1 MDMIIKSCYFKRIT
15 SLVVL
20 VLLSIQLT
28 FAQRLEG
35 KWQCTKESLLE
46 MGLGYTGIKGKC
58 TFKKNGTFTLVIKG
72 RSLLGHSNFPFRT
85 MSAKVTGK
93 YAVDG
98 NSITSAIDAKDVKV
112 YVQPEKD
119 DPDLDP
125 ETEAKRKFTT
135 WDAPSRW
142 YETLLFECEVQEQT
156 IREKILE
163 LWTWNGLPVSYADKN
178 NVSIGNLIKL
188 SK

>member
-1 MDMIIKSCYFKRIT
+1 MDMIIISCYFKRIT

-35 KWQCTKESLLE
+35 KWQCTKESLQE
-46 MGLGYTGIKGKC
+46 MGLGYAGIKGKC

-72 RSLLGHSNFPFRT
+72 RSLLGHNYWPFRT
-85 MSAKVTGK
+85 MSVKVSGK
-93 YAVDG
+93 YAVEG
-98 NSITSAIDAKDVKV
+98 NSIMSTIDAKDIKV

-125 ETEAKRKFTT
+125 ETEAKRRYTT
-135 WDAPSRW
+135 WDAASRR
-142 YETLLFECEVQEQT
+142 YEMLLQNCEVQEQT

-163 LWTWNGLPVSYADKN
+163 LWTWNGLPVSYAGKN

-188 SK
+188 KK

>member
-1 MDMIIKSCYFKRIT
+1 MTMFLNSKTSKRIT

-35 KWQCTKESLLE
+35 KWQYTKESLQE
-46 MGLGYTGIKGKC
+46 MGLGYAGIKGKC
-58 TFKKNGTFTLVIKG
+58 TFKKNGTFTLIIKG
-72 RSLLGHSNFPFRT
+72 RSLLGHNFWPFRT

-125 ETEAKRKFTT
+125 ETEAKRGYTT
-135 WDAPSRW
+135 WDAASRR

-188 SK
+188 RK

>member
-1 MDMIIKSCYFKRIT
+1 MTMFLNSKTSKRII

-28 FAQRLEG
+28 FAQQLEG
-35 KWQCTKESLLE
+35 KWQYTKESLQE
-46 MGLGYTGIKGKC
+46 MGLGYAGIKGKC
-58 TFKKNGTFTLVIKG
+58 TFKKNGTFTLFIKG
-72 RSLLGHSNFPFRT
+72 RSLLGHNYWPFRT
-85 MSAKVTGK
+85 MSVKVSGK
-93 YAVDG
+93 YAVEG
-98 NSITSAIDAKDVKV
+98 NSIMSTIDAKDIKV

-125 ETEAKRKFTT
+125 ETEAKRRYTT
-135 WDAPSRW
+135 WDAASRR
-142 YETLLFECEVQEQT
+142 YEMLLQNCEVQEQT

-163 LWTWNGLPVSYADKN
+163 LWTWNGLPVTYADKN

-188 SK
+188 RK

>member
-46 MGLGYTGIKGKC
+46 MGLGYAGIKGKC

-72 RSLLGHSNFPFRT
+72 RSLLGHKFWPYRT

-119 DPDLDP
+119 DPELDP
-125 ETEAKRKFTT
+125 ETDAKRRFTT
-135 WDAPSRW
+135 WDAASRR
-142 YETLLFECEVQEQT
+142 YETMVMNCEVQKQT
-156 IREKILE
+156 IREKILD
-163 LWTWNGLPVSYADKN
+163 LWVWNGLPVSYADEDD
-178 NVSIGNLIKL
+178 VSIGNLIKL
-188 SK
+188 KK